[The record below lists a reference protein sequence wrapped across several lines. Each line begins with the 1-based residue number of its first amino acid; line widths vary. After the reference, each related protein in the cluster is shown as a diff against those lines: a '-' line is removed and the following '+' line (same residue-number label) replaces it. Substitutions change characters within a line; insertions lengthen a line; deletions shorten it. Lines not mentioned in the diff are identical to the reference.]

1 MRRTVE
7 YATEQS
13 PGTLR
18 LVYVHG
24 GRFDEDNPGADHTA
38 AEATLDQAAAWAREC
53 AGDRDLTVETAHLGG
68 DRYVFSPADIAATV
82 AADARRHSVD
92 RVVVDPE
99 YDPGVS
105 APLVRPLAS
114 ELRGEA
120 FRVEEAPVSR
130 PTRRGHLLERTSPG
144 EVGALFLISF
154 GFYQVLGGNFA
165 WLAAGP
171 AAIDWFDVI
180 TGAVAGAVVAV
191 GLSQVT
197 FTRPPSRGALVQLL
211 RQTVYVPYL
220 LVAILKANVSVA
232 AIILDPR
239 LPIEPRLAQVRPA
252 LWGGLPMTLYA
263 NSTTLTPGTLS
274 VRVDGRRLLVH
285 TLVPDAREDLLD
297 GGLERAVRFV
307 FYGREA
313 AQIPSPR
320 DRGEAGLLTF
330 EESTD
335 GEGGEGGEET

>member
-7 YATEQS
+7 YAAEQAAER
-13 PGTLR
+13 LR

-24 GRFDEDNPGADHTA
+24 GRFDEDDPGTDHAA
-38 AEATLDQAAAWAREC
+38 AEQVLDRAAAWARES
-53 AGDRDLTVETAHLGG
+53 AGNLTVETAHLGG

-82 AADARRHSVD
+82 AADARRHGID

-99 YDPGVS
+99 YDPGVG

-114 ELRGEA
+114 ELHDET

-130 PTRRGHLLERTSPG
+130 PTRRGPLLERTSPG
-144 EVGALFLISF
+144 EIGALFVLSF

-171 AAIDWFDVI
+171 AAIDWFDVV
-180 TGAVAGAVVAV
+180 TGAIAGAVVAV

-197 FTRPPSRGALVQLL
+197 FTGRPGRESLARLL
-211 RQTVYVPYL
+211 RQTLYVPYL
-220 LVAILKANVSVA
+220 LAAIVRANVAVA

-239 LPIEPRLAQVRPA
+239 LPIEPRLARVRPA
-252 LWGGLPMTLYA
+252 LWGGLPVTVYA
-263 NSTTLTPGTLS
+263 NSVTLTPGTLS

-285 TLVPDAREDLLD
+285 TLVPDAREDLFD

-313 AQIPSPR
+313 SQIPSPR
-320 DRGEAGLLTF
+320 DRGEAGLVTF
-330 EESTD
+330 ADSSD
-335 GEGGEGGEET
+335 EGGEES